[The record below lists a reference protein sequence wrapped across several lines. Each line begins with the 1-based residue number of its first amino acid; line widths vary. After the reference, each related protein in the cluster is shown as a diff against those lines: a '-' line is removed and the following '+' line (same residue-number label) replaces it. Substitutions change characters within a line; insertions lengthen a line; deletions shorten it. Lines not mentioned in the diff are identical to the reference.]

1 MAAARLTIDTLG
13 DLDEGAAR
21 VIINQEIQTVVRDL
35 EDRGQEDGLVRS
47 VTIKVEMSYL
57 KGNIL
62 TNVVAKAAI
71 PARRSN
77 STVGKIRFFESEPRL
92 LFQEHAGENPDQQ
105 TFPQM
110 DTPTSERKTDAEGAV

>member
-21 VIINQEIQTVVRDL
+21 VIINQEIQTVVSDL
-35 EDRGQEDGLVRS
+35 EDRGQDGLART
-47 VTIKVEMSYL
+47 VTIKVEMAYV

-62 TNVVAKAAI
+62 TNVTAKGAI

-77 STVGKIRFFESEPRL
+77 STVGKIRFFESVPRL

-105 TFPQM
+105 TFPEM
-110 DTPTSERKTDAEGAV
+110 DTPKTERKTDAEGAV